1 MNTHQEEFG
10 EKSLAQNF
18 QVKILES
25 QIRDCFGRVVWSHK
39 IQEKECDLVNDR
51 RKLYQNSQIILSAI
65 SATGLISVIFGSH
78 LLLQWFGNDWFF
90 KGLVTIVSALQLGIN
105 IYLRS
110 NDFTKAS
117 QQHAETASKLWEMKE
132 NYLSLLTD
140 IKAQTIDIEGIMA
153 KRDELQKNLNYIY
166 SSAPRTT
173 YEASKLASKG
183 LKVNNEHTLK
193 NNEIDSFLPDSL
205 RSINNI

>member
-1 MNTHQEEFG
+1 MDMNTQQEANG
-10 EKSLAQNF
+10 EKSSALTS

-39 IQEKECDLVNDR
+39 IQEKECDLVNER
-51 RKLYQNSQIILSAI
+51 RKKYQNWQIILSAV
-65 SATGLISVIFGSH
+65 SATGLITVIFGSH
-78 LLLQWFGNDWFF
+78 LLVSWFGNDWFF
-90 KGLVTIVSALQLGIN
+90 KVLVTIVSALQLGIN

-117 QQHAETASKLWEMKE
+117 QQHSETASKLWEMKE

-140 IKAQTIDIEGIMA
+140 IKAQTIDIEGIMS
-153 KRDELQKNLNYIY
+153 KRDELQKNLSYIY

-173 YEASKLASKG
+173 IEASKLATKG
-183 LKVNNEHTLK
+183 LKINNEHTLK
-193 NNEIDSFLPDSL
+193 DNEIDSFLPDSL
-205 RSINNI
+205 RSNI